1 MKRHDR
7 LRRENCRLFFAGIAA
22 AFLLSACS
30 QHDSDE
36 IFIGKKLGDAQRGRL
51 AMQQYACHSC
61 HTIPGVVGADKVTCP
76 PLSGIASRMYIAGT
90 LPNTPDNMLRWLEH
104 PQQIDPATAM
114 PDMGVKE
121 ADAYDMAAYLYT
133 LK

>member
-1 MKRHDR
+1 MNRHKTG
-7 LRRENCRLFFAGIAA
+7 RRKKSAFALVLASAALF
-22 AFLLSACS
+22 SACGNR
-30 QHDSDE
+30 DSE
-36 IFIGKKLGDAQRGRL
+36 SMSTGQKLGDARRGRL

-76 PLSGIASRMYIAGT
+76 PLSGMASRMYIAGT
-90 LPNTPDNMLRWLEH
+90 LPNTPDNMLRWLQH
-104 PQQIDPATAM
+104 PQQVDPLTAM

-121 ADAYDMAAYLYT
+121 ADASDMAAYLYR